1 MHAKITRPA
10 QQNHPPRFLFYGPRK
25 QGRTA
30 LTASAGQGKVLILD
44 PEWGTAWMKSA
55 KSNPHVWHIE
65 EWSEI
70 EEFLQYVRSG
80 KHEYTWIGIDNLT
93 RLLKLALYFVIKRPP
108 DSSLDRVIQPI
119 SLPRR
124 GQANDLVITMINRLR
139 RLPLG
144 LIYTAGER
152 ILTNKQEVEGE
163 KSINN
168 HSVNGDEEDI
178 PVVDIGTDIR
188 YVPDLTDEVR
198 RFIVGDVDLI
208 GRLYATRDEEGE
220 LERRLWVAPHDAYDT
235 GYRSLY
241 RLPEYISRPSIPRI
255 VTLLEKGKN
264 NG

>member
-25 QGRTA
+25 QGRTT

-44 PEWGTAWMKSA
+44 SEGGTNWMKSA
-55 KSNPHVWHIE
+55 KLNPHVWHIE
-65 EWSEI
+65 EWSEV

-80 KHEYTWIGIDNLT
+80 QHEYTWIGIDNLT
-93 RLLKLALYFVIKRPP
+93 RLLRLALYFVIKRAP
-108 DSSLDRVIQPI
+108 DSALNRVIQPI

-124 GQANDLVITMINRLR
+124 GQANDLVITMVNRLR

-152 ILTNKQEVEGE
+152 ILTNRQEVEGE
-163 KSINN
+163 KPING
-168 HSVNGDEEDI
+168 HSLNEDEEDTPI
-178 PVVDIGTDIR
+178 VDIGTDVR

-208 GRLYATRDEEGE
+208 GRLYATRNAEGDV
-220 LERRLWVAPHDAYDT
+220 ERRLWVAQHDNYDT
-235 GYRSLY
+235 GFRSIY
-241 RLPEYISRPSIPRI
+241 KLPDYIQRPSIPRI